1 MTQKEYQEKINEYEN
16 KLKECQEKIKNMEIE
31 TYNYK
36 DILEQNAG
44 LNNQLRM
51 EEQRSNVLS
60 EKVKTLEEVIEHYKV
75 MLGSININ
83 VNK

>member
-1 MTQKEYQEKINEYEN
+1 MTQKEYQENIE
-16 KLKECQEKIKNMEIE
+16 KLEQEIKNRDEKIQIAEFE
-31 TYNYK
+31 QENYK
-36 DILEQNAG
+36 QVLENNAA
-44 LNNQLRM
+44 LNAQLRM

-60 EKVKTLEEVIEHYKV
+60 EKVRTLEEVIEHYKV

>member
-1 MTQKEYQEKINEYEN
+1 MTQKEYQENI
-16 KLKECQEKIKNMEIE
+16 EKIEQEIKNRDEKIQIAE
-31 TYNYK
+31 FEQENYK
-36 DILEQNAG
+36 QVLENNAA
-44 LNNQLRM
+44 LNAQLRM

-60 EKVKTLEEVIEHYKV
+60 EKVRTLEEVIEHYKV

>member
-16 KLKECQEKIKNMEIE
+16 KLKEYEEKIKNMEIE

-51 EEQRSNVLS
+51 EEQRNNVLS
-60 EKVKTLEEVIEHYKV
+60 EKVRTLEEVIEHYKV

>member
-1 MTQKEYQEKINEYEN
+1 MTQKEYQEKIDEYEN
-16 KLKECQEKIKNMEIE
+16 KLKEYEEKIKDMEID

-36 DILEQNAG
+36 GTLEQNAI
-44 LNNQLRM
+44 LNDQLRS
-51 EEQRSNVLS
+51 EQQRSNFLS
-60 EKVKTLEEVIEHYKV
+60 EKLRTLEEVIEHYKA

>member
-1 MTQKEYQEKINEYEN
+1 MTQKQYQEKINEYEN
-16 KLKECQEKIKNMEIE
+16 KLKEYQEKIKNMEIE

-51 EEQRSNVLS
+51 EEQRNNVLS
-60 EKVKTLEEVIEHYKV
+60 EKVRTLEEVIEHYKV